1 MHCLLQHW
9 ITFQLLHAVAQC
21 HERSVCH
28 GDIKTENVLVTSWN
42 WVFLTDFA
50 SYKPVRVPADHMVS
64 LVLYGCKLVAVS
76 FSAHPNVFYKPVR
89 STSLSGCW
97 HITWVILVGIT
108 CLMVRRTFWHCDV
121 VSYKPVRISADRC
134 IVRWGALSQRPL
146 HSMCLSHTCQGTVGV
161 AGLLVEGKGPCCS
174 CKT

>member
-1 MHCLLQHW
+1 MCDLPSQSSFHAPALTLHLHRPLQHW

-64 LVLYGCKLVAVS
+64 LFLV
-76 FSAHPNVFYKPVR
+76 
-89 STSLSGCW
+89 
-97 HITWVILVGIT
+97 
-108 CLMVRRTFWHCDV
+108 CLQCG
-121 VSYKPVRISADRC
+121 S
-134 IVRWGALSQRPL
+134 
-146 HSMCLSHTCQGTVGV
+146 
-161 AGLLVEGKGPCCS
+161 
-174 CKT
+174 